1 MIPLIPLLIGG
12 GLIALAIITI
22 SKLINIIKGRFQNA
36 AYVEVISNKI
46 KSSLDNG
53 NANVVSVLK
62 VKAYDCDGNKLGKDK
77 IEGKFDEE
85 VRDLRKGEILDLEDG
100 EVYTYEN

>member
-22 SKLINIIKGRFQNA
+22 SKLINIIKGRFPNA
-36 AYVEVISNKI
+36 VWVKITSNKI
-46 KSSLDNG
+46 KSNLDNG
-53 NANVVSVLK
+53 NANVLK
-62 VKAYDCDGNKLGKDK
+62 LGLFDRNENKLGKDK

-85 VRDLRKGEILDLEDG
+85 IQDLRKGDWLNLETG
-100 EVYTYEN
+100 EVYR

>member
-36 AYVEVISNKI
+36 AYVKVISNKI

-53 NANVVSVLK
+53 NANVVSVLGI
-62 VKAYDCDGNKLGKDK
+62 KAYDRYGNKLGKDK

-85 VRDLRKGEILDLEDG
+85 IQELRKGEILDLETGD
-100 EVYTYEN
+100 VYYK

>member
-36 AYVEVISNKI
+36 VWVKITSNKI
-46 KSSLDNG
+46 KSNLDNG
-53 NANVVSVLK
+53 NANVVSALGF
-62 VKAYDCDGNKLGKDK
+62 KAFDGYENKLGKDK

-85 VRDLRKGEILDLEDG
+85 IQDLRKGDWLNLETG
-100 EVYTYEN
+100 EVYR

>member
-22 SKLINIIKGRFQNA
+22 SKLINIIKGRFPNA
-36 AYVEVISNKI
+36 VWVKITSNKI
-46 KSSLDNG
+46 KSNLDNG
-53 NANVVSVLK
+53 NANVVSVLGI
-62 VKAYDCDGNKLGKDK
+62 KAYDRYGSELGKDK

-85 VRDLRKGEILDLEDG
+85 IQDLRKGDWLNLETGD
-100 EVYTYEN
+100 VYYK

>member
-12 GLIALAIITI
+12 GLIAWAIITI
-22 SKLINIIKGRFQNA
+22 SKLINIIKGRFRNA
-36 AYVEVISNKI
+36 AYVKVISNKI

-53 NANVVSVLK
+53 NANVLK
-62 VKAYDCDGNKLGKDK
+62 LGIFDKYDNKLGKDK

-85 VRDLRKGEILDLEDG
+85 IQDLRKGDILDLEDG
-100 EVYTYEN
+100 EIYYEN

>member
-12 GLIALAIITI
+12 GLIALAVITI
-22 SKLINIIKGRFQNA
+22 SKLKDMIKRRFGEA
-36 AYVEVISNKI
+36 FFIKVLSNKI
-46 KSSLDNG
+46 KTNLDNG